1 MEFSCLNDII
11 RETCDEFREVLAGG
25 GIELDLIEDIKY
37 SLYLDKGLIRQGLI
51 NILLNA
57 VHSMPEGGTVCV
69 SIAQEKGSQ
78 NVRISIRDNGSG
90 MDEETRQRMFEP
102 FFSTKDR
109 GTGLGMSITLGIVT
123 AHKGRIDVDSF
134 PGKGT
139 EFIILLP
146 IEKRVENR
154 E

>member
-1 MEFSCLNDII
+1 
-11 RETCDEFREVLAGG
+11 
-25 GIELDLIEDIKY
+25 
-37 SLYLDKGLIRQGLI
+37 LI

-57 VHSMPEGGTVCV
+57 VHSIPEVGTIRV
-69 SIAQEKGSQ
+69 SIAQEKGSE
-78 NVRISIRDNGSG
+78 NVRISIRDSGSG